1 MQENATAFN
10 YFKKYLKKYKKQ
22 IAIAALIYLLAAAAQ
37 VVAPTFLGQAVSS
50 LTSYIKAA
58 SKGNATLSGFFEVL
72 ALMSGFYVLNS
83 VATFIAWIMMTKF
96 NANANNDMR
105 KGLFGKLQRMT
116 IKYFDTHQDG
126 QILSLF
132 NSDLDNIFNA
142 LNNAFS
148 EIISQGFLF
157 FGTIAFMFVLNWK
170 MAIAVVATTP
180 FILVISFIIMKKA
193 RVYLDKQQDEIGSLT
208 AYINEQLNGQNV
220 ILTQGLR
227 QDSIAGFQEK
237 NSTVREA
244 MFKGQFYSGILNP
257 LLNGFA
263 MLNFAIVISAGAF
276 LMVTGQVSRAAGLGM
291 IVTFTEYS
299 WTYFQ
304 PLTQITSIY
313 SMIQLAITGAH
324 RLAHVE
330 KQDEENRV
338 ENGKKIS
345 GVNQAVRLED
355 VDFAYNPDKQILK
368 DVSIKVA
375 KGQSVAIVGPTGS
388 GKTTIMNLINR
399 FYDVTAGKVTF
410 DGTDVRDIQLTSL
423 RQNVGIVLQ
432 DSVLFSGTVADN
444 IRYGKP
450 EASMNEVIKA
460 AKEAQIHDF
469 IMTLPDKYETKIE
482 NGKASFSTGQKQL
495 MSIARTM
502 LVDPAFL
509 ILDEATSNVD
519 TVTEE
524 KIQKAM
530 DNMIAGRTSFVIAHR
545 LKTILNSDKIV
556 VLKDGKV
563 IEQGPHKELLKKHGF
578 YYQLYTSQMAF
589 E

>member
-1 MQENATAFN
+1 M
-10 YFKKYLKKYKKQ
+10 
-22 IAIAALIYLLAAAAQ
+22 
-37 VVAPTFLGQAVSS
+37 
-50 LTSYIKAA
+50 
-58 SKGNATLSGFFEVL
+58 
-72 ALMSGFYVLNS
+72 
-83 VATFIAWIMMTKF
+83 
-96 NANANNDMR
+96 
-105 KGLFGKLQRMT
+105 QRMT

-193 RVYLDKQQDEIGSLT
+193 RIYLDKQQDEVGSLT

-237 NSTVREA
+237 NSKVREA

-313 SMIQLAITGAH
+313 SMIQLAITGAR

-330 KQDEENRV
+330 KQGEENRV

-368 DVSIKVA
+368 DVSIEVA

-450 EASMNEVIKA
+450 DASMDEVITA

-482 NGKASFSTGQKQL
+482 NGKANFSTGQKQL

-524 KIQKAM
+524 KIQTAM